1 MKKLFVL
8 FVCVF
13 TVVQLYGQQYIRETY
28 PTVRFQC
35 VDNRGDSVV
44 ITQEELPVHFE
55 LYYDGKRAGLLS
67 PSDCW
72 DHPEKNYYAD
82 KSPKNKPTSQSAQA
96 WEAWLCTRI
105 IPKEIRD
112 KLNLFSRYE
121 GDELSYIGVAFELQ
135 IMIRFDKSEKIIQVD
150 FFFLNRD
157 LYQLVTEEQL
167 MTMYKGIMKNCRL
180 IDGIYR
186 LPSKGVEAKEF
197 ESAETYI
204 LTLYPNSSF
213 RWVKECLEYNPKVW
227 DEAMKYFNSLEQTK

>member
-1 MKKLFVL
+1 M
-8 FVCVF
+8 
-13 TVVQLYGQQYIRETY
+13 
-28 PTVRFQC
+28 
-35 VDNRGDSVV
+35 DNRGDSVV

-112 KLNLFSRYE
+112 KLNLSSRYE
-121 GDELSYIGVAFELQ
+121 GDELSYIGVEFELQ

-157 LYQLVTEEQL
+157 LYRLVTEE
-167 MTMYKGIMKNCRL
+167 
-180 IDGIYR
+180 
-186 LPSKGVEAKEF
+186 
-197 ESAETYI
+197 
-204 LTLYPNSSF
+204 
-213 RWVKECLEYNPKVW
+213 
-227 DEAMKYFNSLEQTK
+227 